1 MMNGLQTM
9 MSSPLKTL
17 AAAGSLLL
25 LSLASATPTLSK
37 EAPAVDSA
45 ASAKIDALRDKPAGL
60 YAYLLKFPKGGELH
74 NHLSGA
80 VYAEDYLTWAGEKDL
95 CIDTQAKAIAPGPC
109 KGPKLVPARGLDSR
123 DPALY
128 NTIVDWISVR
138 GWLNG
143 TTNLSGYDAFFSVF
157 DKFGAVATFEHG
169 KSIAIMRQ
177 VSADGGVS
185 YLELMNAP
193 VTMQLGMGA
202 PGDPQFDPKDFE
214 GAYVRLKPVLTAVA
228 DYGPKESKAAV
239 DEADKIQSC
248 GTDKAEPGCKVDT
261 RYLCYAL
268 RTLPPAI
275 VFRHLA
281 QCFALSNA
289 DPRYVGLNIVAPEH
303 DPVAIR
309 DYDLHMSMIG
319 FLAAKYPNVKISL
332 HAGELTMGVTPT
344 WSLRDHIA
352 KAIEIGKA
360 RRIGH
365 GVDMAYETE
374 SAATLARMA
383 KEDIAIEIQLT
394 SNDVILGVKGAD
406 HPISLYKAAGV
417 PIVFSTDDEGVL
429 RTDITEQYVR
439 AVMEH
444 NFSYRDLKKAA
455 RDSLQYAFIQGKSI
469 WADKTGGARVTAC
482 TALEAESCKSF
493 TASSPKAAL
502 QVRLEKDLTA
512 FEKVAAQ

>member
-1 MMNGLQTM
+1 MIG
-9 MSSPLKTL
+9 SPLKTL

-25 LSLASATPTLSK
+25 LSLAPATPVLSK
-37 EAPAVDSA
+37 SAPAPDAA
-45 ASAKIDALRDKPAGL
+45 ASAKIDALRDKPAQL

-80 VYAEDYLTWAGEKDL
+80 VYAEDYLTWAGQKDL
-95 CIDTQAKAIAPGPC
+95 CIDTVNKAIAPAPC

-128 NTIVDWISVR
+128 QTIVDWISVR

-157 DKFGAVATFEHG
+157 DKFGAVAMYEHG

-177 VSADGGVS
+177 VSADGSIS

-193 VTMQLGMGA
+193 ISMQMGMGA
-202 PGDPQFDPKDFE
+202 PGDPQFDPKDME
-214 GAYVRLKPVLTAVA
+214 AAYARLKPALTAIA
-228 DYGPKESKAAV
+228 DYGPKESEAAD
-239 DEADKIQSC
+239 DEADKILGC
-248 GTDKAEPGCKVDT
+248 GTNNAHPGCAVQT

-268 RTLPPAI
+268 RTLPPAV
-275 VFRHLA
+275 VFRHLS

-289 DPRYVGLNIVAPEH
+289 DPRYVGINIVAPEH

-309 DYDLHMSMIG
+309 DYDLHMQMIN

-344 WSLRDHIA
+344 WSLRDHIE
-352 KAIEIGKA
+352 KAIDIGKA
-360 RRIGH
+360 NRIGH
-365 GVDMAYETE
+365 GVDMAFETN

-383 KEDIAIEIQLT
+383 KEEIAIEIQLT
-394 SNDVILGVKGAD
+394 SNDVILGVKGGD

-444 NFSYRDLKKAA
+444 NFSYPDLKKAA
-455 RDSLQYAFIQGKSI
+455 RDSLHYAFIQGGSI
-469 WADKTGGARVTAC
+469 WADKTGGAKVSAC
-482 TALEAESCKSF
+482 TLLQSESCKSF
-493 TASSPKAAL
+493 AGSSPKAAL
-502 QVRLEKDLTA
+502 QVRLESELAA
-512 FEKVAAQ
+512 FEKAAAER

>member
-1 MMNGLQTM
+1 MKDGLPTM
-9 MSSPLKTL
+9 IGSPLKTL
-17 AAAGSLLL
+17 AAASSLLL
-25 LSLASATPTLSK
+25 LSLAPATPSFSK
-37 EAPAVDSA
+37 PAAAPDTA
-45 ASAKIDALRDKPAGL
+45 ASAKIESLRDKPAEL
-60 YAYLLKFPKGGELH
+60 YAYLLKFPKGAELH

-95 CIDTQAKAIAPGPC
+95 CIDTVNKAIAAGPC
-109 KGPKLVPARGLDSR
+109 KAPKLVPARGLDSR

-128 NTIVDWISVR
+128 QTVVDWISVR

-157 DKFGAVATFEHG
+157 DKFGAVAMYEHG

-177 VSADGGVS
+177 VSADGGIS

-193 VTMQLGMGA
+193 VTMQMGMGA
-202 PGDPQFDPKDFE
+202 PGDPQFDEKDFE
-214 GAYVRLKPVLTAVA
+214 SAFARLKPALTAIA
-228 DYGPKESKAAV
+228 DYGPKESKAAD
-239 DEADKIQSC
+239 DEADKILGC
-248 GTDKAEPGCKVDT
+248 GTDKANAGCKVQT

-275 VFRHLA
+275 VFRHLS
-281 QCFALSNA
+281 QCFTLANT
-289 DPRYVGLNIVAPEH
+289 DPRYVGINIVAPEH

-309 DYDLHMSMIG
+309 DYDLHMRMIN

-344 WSLRDHIA
+344 WSLRDHIE

-365 GVDMAYETE
+365 GVDMAYETNG
-374 SAATLARMA
+374 AATLARMA
-383 KEDIAIEIQLT
+383 KENIAIEIQLV
-394 SNDVILGVKGAD
+394 SNDVILGVKGGD
-406 HPISLYKAAGV
+406 HPISLYKASGV

-455 RDSLQYAFIQGKSI
+455 RDSLQYAFIQGDSI
-469 WADKTGGARVTAC
+469 WADKTGGVKIAAC
-482 TALEAESCKSF
+482 ATLDTVSCTSF
-493 TASSPKAAL
+493 AASSPKAAL
-502 QVRLEKDLTA
+502 QVQLEKDFAA
-512 FEKVAAQ
+512 FEAAAR

>member
-1 MMNGLQTM
+1 MIG
-9 MSSPLKTL
+9 SPLKSLAVAGSALILTL
-17 AAAGSLLL
+17 TAAIPVFSKPAAAPDAG
-25 LSLASATPTLSK
+25 AT
-37 EAPAVDSA
+37 
-45 ASAKIDALRDKPAGL
+45 AKIETLRDKPAEL
-60 YAYLLKFPKGGELH
+60 YAFLLKFPKGGELH

-80 VYAEDYLTWAGEKDL
+80 VYAEDYLTWAGQNDL
-95 CIDTQAKAIAPGPC
+95 CIDTVAKAIAPAPC

-128 NTIVDWISVR
+128 QTIVDWISVR

-157 DKFGAVATFEHG
+157 DKFGAVAMYEHG

-177 VSADGGVS
+177 VSADGGIS

-193 VTMQLGMGA
+193 ISMQVGMGA
-202 PGDPQFDPKDFE
+202 PGDPQFDTKDFE
-214 GAYVRLKPVLTAVA
+214 SAFVRLKPALTAITE
-228 DYGPKESKAAV
+228 YGPKESKAAD
-239 DEADKIQSC
+239 DEADKILAC
-248 GTDKAEPGCKVDT
+248 GTDKAHPGCKVQT

-268 RTLPPAI
+268 RTLPPAV

-281 QCFALSNA
+281 QCFTLANT
-289 DPRYVGLNIVAPEH
+289 DPRYVGINIVAPEH

-309 DYDLHMSMIG
+309 DYDLHMRMIG
-319 FLAAKYPNVKISL
+319 FLAAKYPDVKISL

-344 WSLRDHIA
+344 WSLRDHIE

-360 RRIGH
+360 KRIGH
-365 GVDMAYETE
+365 GVDMAYETN

-383 KEDIAIEIQLT
+383 KEEIAIEVQLS
-394 SNDVILGVKGAD
+394 SNDVILGVKGGD

-444 NFSYRDLKKAA
+444 NFSYRELKKAA
-455 RDSLQYAFIQGKSI
+455 RDSLQYAFIQGESI
-469 WADKTGGARVTAC
+469 WADKAGGVRIAAC
-482 TALEAESCKSF
+482 AVLQSESCQTF
-493 TASSPKAAL
+493 AGSSPKAAL
-502 QVRLEKDLTA
+502 QVRLENDLAA
-512 FEKVAAQ
+512 FEKAAAGN